1 MSLQVAEIVVFH
13 VKDHHK
19 LDLNAFSYSS
29 NGYEN
34 SHAISST
41 VKK

>member
-1 MSLQVAEIVVFH
+1 MPLQVAKGVVFH

-19 LDLNAFSYSS
+19 LDLNAFSYS
-29 NGYEN
+29 NQGYEQP
-34 SHAISST
+34 AISST